1 MLIAKHARVLAAT
14 VLIATAAGA
23 PSSALAQSAAC
34 PNNSLIGTWRLDV
47 SKSKVTRHDGHIPDR
62 IVIIAPYGADG
73 ITRVLID
80 EGDPRLS
87 GREEHYSLQFD
98 DKFYPTKGGDPR
110 LMQWKRVD
118 CNTYEHTTKRQLI
131 FNKPDGT
138 VKQYI
143 ADGQIQSTG
152 IIKISADGKTM
163 TDSHSGTL
171 GDQTKYEGEAL
182 VYDRR

>member
-1 MLIAKHARVLAAT
+1 M
-14 VLIATAAGA
+14 
-23 PSSALAQSAAC
+23 
-34 PNNSLIGTWRLDV
+34 
-47 SKSKVTRHDGHIPDR
+47 
-62 IVIIAPYGADG
+62 
-73 ITRVLID
+73 LID

-98 DKFYPTKGGDPR
+98 GKFYPTKGGDPR
-110 LMQWKRVD
+110 LMQWKRID

-143 ADGQIQSTG
+143 ADGEVQSTG
-152 IIKISADGKTM
+152 TIKISADGKTM
-163 TDSHSGTL
+163 TDTHSGTL

>member
-1 MLIAKHARVLAAT
+1 MLIAQYARFLAAT
-14 VLIATAAGA
+14 VLIVTAAGA
-23 PSSALAQSAAC
+23 PSFAPAQSAAC
-34 PNNSLIGTWRLDV
+34 PNNLLIGTWRLDV
-47 SKSKVTRHDGHIPDR
+47 SKSKVTRHDGQIPDR

-110 LMQWKRVD
+110 LMQWKRID

-143 ADGQIQSTG
+143 ADGQVQSTG